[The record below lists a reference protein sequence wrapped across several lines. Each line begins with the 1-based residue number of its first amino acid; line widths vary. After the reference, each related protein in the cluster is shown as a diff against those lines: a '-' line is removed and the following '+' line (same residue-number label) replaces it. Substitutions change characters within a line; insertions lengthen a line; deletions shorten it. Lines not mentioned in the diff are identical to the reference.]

1 MELSVKIIQKCR
13 LESVGMNRKNGIKGL
28 LRKKT
33 GGIGAIIAMVV
44 SIILV
49 LGLIAYAV
57 LGQVAGAKDTGDK
70 AQLEQ
75 DKINQMLKDP
85 NIVTGNVVKNYNSQR
100 TQGGYTV
107 SMTKPDGTSPLLIT
121 DVVDGALFREA
132 KSYNASGELA
142 SISFKQV
149 DLSR

>member
-1 MELSVKIIQKCR
+1 MVKKKNVSR
-13 LESVGMNRKNGIKGL
+13 LVKSR
-28 LRKKT
+28 T

-57 LGQVAGAKDTGDK
+57 LGQVAGAKDTGDR

-75 DKINQMLKDP
+75 DKMKQMLQDP
-85 NIVTGNVVKNYNSQR
+85 NIVTGNVVENYYNQR

-107 SMTKPDGTSPLLIT
+107 SIAKATGTPAMTIAE
-121 DVVDGALFREA
+121 VVDGALFKETKA
-132 KSYNASGELA
+132 YNANGKLS
-142 SISFKQV
+142 SISFVQV